1 MTYDKSMWL
10 RYKTAYSIYRL
21 SQWNCHNE
29 TVVNK
34 LSQWNCCSEC
44 VTTKLLLPNCHNE
57 TVTMK
62 LSQWNCHN
70 ETATMERLLRICHN
84 EIITMKL
91 SPWNCH
97 HETVTM
103 KLSLWNCHN
112 ETVVTNLSQWNCHNE
127 TVMIKLPS
135 TTSISLT
142 SSVGFGKL
150 SYNVLAW
157 WKYLQEA
164 VYRSAGPGTVEYRIR
179 LVISYIKIKG
189 KNEHRE
195 NLINGSV
202 KPKYVY
208 FRFCFWP
215 DYINNSYLCTDLVH
229 LSVFSICLP
238 TS

>member
-1 MTYDKSMWL
+1 MTNPSGNYTKLHILFID
-10 RYKTAYSIYRL
+10 
-21 SQWNCHNE
+21 CHNE
-29 TVVNK
+29 TVIMKLLLRICHNK
-34 LSQWNCCSEC
+34 T
-44 VTTKLLLPNCHNE
+44 VTMKLLLPNCHNE
-57 TVTMK
+57 TVIMK
-62 LSQWNCHN
+62 LLLTNCHN
-70 ETATMERLLRICHN
+70 
-84 EIITMKL
+84 
-91 SPWNCH
+91 
-97 HETVTM
+97 ETVTM
-103 KLSLWNCHN
+103 KLS
-112 ETVVTNLSQWNCHNE
+112 
-127 TVMIKLPS
+127 S
-135 TTSISLT
+135 TTSIT

-179 LVISYIKIKG
+179 LVISYIKIIV
-189 KNEHRE
+189 KNEHRK

-229 LSVFSICLP
+229 LSVFSICLT